1 MLEELIEAVEMM
13 DGRSL
18 HQTDHA
24 RSKPWRCCYVPV
36 ISFRVFRVGTQGPLQ
51 AQVSRAGVLVTKRYL
66 YCISVAA
73 VGELFRRVGK
83 LTQQWCP
90 RESGKRKRR
99 GHDTRR
105 RRAARGAYV
114 QSSFWNK
121 KPQRGHISACTW
133 VRERC
138 YDPTESPRSPETARA
153 RQNSWRAYYTTRSG
167 CARSQVISGGR
178 FQWRTRL
185 HETYRGAL

>member
-1 MLEELIEAVEMM
+1 MEMM

-51 AQVSRAGVLVTKRYL
+51 AQVSRAGVLVTKRYSRV

-105 RRAARGAYV
+105 RRAGTRRIRSIKFWEQETAAWAHFRLHGGAEAILRADRV
-114 QSSFWNK
+114 AE
-121 KPQRGHISACTW
+121 IT
-133 VRERC
+133 
-138 YDPTESPRSPETARA
+138 PETARA
-153 RQNSWRAYYTTRSG
+153 RQNSWRAYYTTRLG

>member
-1 MLEELIEAVEMM
+1 MEMM

-51 AQVSRAGVLVTKRYL
+51 AQVSRAGVLVTKRYSRV

-105 RRAARGAYV
+105 RRAGTRRIR
-114 QSSFWNK
+114 SIKFWE
-121 KPQRGHISACTW
+121 QETAAWAHSACTGGAEAILRADR
-133 VRERC
+133 VAEITGNGPCTAKFLARILHDALRL
-138 YDPTESPRSPETARA
+138 RSEP
-153 RQNSWRAYYTTRSG
+153 SYLWRPLPVENPSTRD
-167 CARSQVISGGR
+167 V
-178 FQWRTRL
+178 
-185 HETYRGAL
+185 

>member
-105 RRAARGAYV
+105 RRAARGARHWLKEGEV
-114 QSSFWNK
+114 ERRDGVR
-121 KPQRGHISACTW
+121 PQQHVAVPC
-133 VRERC
+133 
-138 YDPTESPRSPETARA
+138 
-153 RQNSWRAYYTTRSG
+153 
-167 CARSQVISGGR
+167 
-178 FQWRTRL
+178 
-185 HETYRGAL
+185 

>member
-1 MLEELIEAVEMM
+1 M
-13 DGRSL
+13 
-18 HQTDHA
+18 
-24 RSKPWRCCYVPV
+24 
-36 ISFRVFRVGTQGPLQ
+36 
-51 AQVSRAGVLVTKRYL
+51 KRGYL
-66 YCISVAA
+66 YCNGVAA

-153 RQNSWRAYYTTRSG
+153 LGAKLSLAAASSGEPVYTRRIEVLFKLLRYAVDETADSLRDLG
-167 CARSQVISGGR
+167 GGR
-178 FQWRTRL
+178 PSKGHATAAHRVCIFLGTSL
-185 HETYRGAL
+185 FFLLLL

>member
-121 KPQRGHISACTW
+121 KPQRGHISACTG
-133 VRERC
+133 VRKRYYE
-138 YDPTESPRSPETARA
+138 PTESPRSPETARA
-153 RQNSWRAYYTTRSG
+153 RRNSWRATLSRRAALGAKSLWRSHPVEKSFTRG
-167 CARSQVISGGR
+167 V
-178 FQWRTRL
+178 
-185 HETYRGAL
+185 

>member
-1 MLEELIEAVEMM
+1 MEMM

-36 ISFRVFRVGTQGPLQ
+36 IVPSVPGWTQGPLQ

-105 RRAARGAYV
+105 RRAGTRRIR
-114 QSSFWNK
+114 Q
-121 KPQRGHISACTW
+121 
-133 VRERC
+133 
-138 YDPTESPRSPETARA
+138 ETAA
-153 RQNSWRAYYTTRSG
+153 WAH
-167 CARSQVISGGR
+167 
-178 FQWRTRL
+178 FRL
-185 HETYRGAL
+185 HGGAGAILRADRVAEITGNGPCTAKFLARILHDALRLRSEPSYLWRPLPVENPSTRDV

>member
-105 RRAARGAYV
+105 RRAGTRRIR
-114 QSSFWNK
+114 SIKFWE
-121 KPQRGHISACTW
+121 Q
-133 VRERC
+133 
-138 YDPTESPRSPETARA
+138 ETAA
-153 RQNSWRAYYTTRSG
+153 WAH
-167 CARSQVISGGR
+167 
-178 FQWRTRL
+178 FRL
-185 HETYRGAL
+185 HVGAGAMLRPDRVAEITRNGPCTPKFLARILHYALRLRSEPSYLWRPLPVENPSTRDV

>member
-51 AQVSRAGVLVTKRYL
+51 AQVSRAGVLVTKRYSRV

-73 VGELFRRVGK
+73 VGVRVRRVGK

-105 RRAARGAYV
+105 RRAGTRRIR
-114 QSSFWNK
+114 SIKFWE
-121 KPQRGHISACTW
+121 Q
-133 VRERC
+133 
-138 YDPTESPRSPETARA
+138 ETAA
-153 RQNSWRAYYTTRSG
+153 WAH
-167 CARSQVISGGR
+167 
-178 FQWRTRL
+178 FRL
-185 HETYRGAL
+185 HGGAEAILRADRVAEITGNGPCTAKFLARILHDALRLRSEPSYLWRPLPVENPSTRDV